1 MSSTCGILVRLFGW
15 LNQGWCDEW
24 GCGMHWRENNRGILW
39 GNLKNRDHMEYLG
52 INVKTVFKMFLK
64 KQAERQGLKHLA
76 QDHYK
81 QQALVSMVITLW
93 VRHSVGN
100 FLTSWKPVNFSKMTA
115 KCSLKQTYSYLLPEI
130 IYIYVSFSDAGTF
143 QLHFPHSIK

>member
-1 MSSTCGILVRLFGW
+1 
-15 LNQGWCDEW
+15 
-24 GCGMHWRENNRGILW
+24 
-39 GNLKNRDHMEYLG
+39 MEYLG

-100 FLTSWKPVNFSKMTA
+100 FLTS
-115 KCSLKQTYSYLLPEI
+115 
-130 IYIYVSFSDAGTF
+130 
-143 QLHFPHSIK
+143 